1 MTATPARC
9 YLRCIKATLSGCLLA
24 LCVTGAS
31 ASDKI
36 IAADWVAQC
45 ATTEELY
52 GRCAAPIYAVVTLID
67 NYQYQYPH
75 FIVCWKPQPLSL
87 VGDRP
92 TTAQISWFKEL
103 ISATVRYLHDNP
115 SDAKMPASAVML
127 AAFERQWP
135 CGRSLPR

>member
-1 MTATPARC
+1 MTAPS

-24 LCVTGAS
+24 LWVTGAS
-31 ASDKI
+31 ASDKMN
-36 IAADWVAQC
+36 ADDWMAQC
-45 ATTEELY
+45 AATDEQY
-52 GRCAAPIYAVVTLID
+52 DRCAATVSEVVNLVD

-75 FIVCWKPQPLSL
+75 IIVCWKPQPLAP
-87 VGDRP
+87 VGDLP
-92 TTAQISWFKEL
+92 TAAQMSWFKEL
-103 ISATVRYLHDNP
+103 ISATVRNLHDNP